1 MFDSSAIKVKCRNCG
16 RMANSEEFVLDHAFK
31 TMVCPACI
39 KDKNKVSV
47 QKEEPKPEISVQK
60 PAGWDKEDEYLE
72 RAAKSKVKQNP
83 TAAVEKIDAEYVK
96 YTCPHCKYSFKYS
109 VIRKKPGVCPYCSED
124 IVKINF

>member
-1 MFDSSAIKVKCRNCG
+1 MFDSASIKVKCKNCG
-16 RMANSEEFVLDHAFK
+16 RMANSEEFVLDHSFK
-31 TMVCPACI
+31 TMVCSACI
-39 KDKNKVSV
+39 KDKNKCPV
-47 QKEEPKPEISVQK
+47 QKAEPKLDISVQK

-72 RAAKSKVKQNP
+72 KAAKSKMKQKQ

-109 VIRKKPGVCPYCSED
+109 VIRQKPGVCPYCSEG

>member
-1 MFDSSAIKVKCRNCG
+1 MFDSSAIKVKCKNCG
-16 RMANSEEFVLDHAFK
+16 RMANAEEFVLDNSFK
-31 TMVCPACI
+31 MMVCPACI
-39 KDKNKVSV
+39 KDKNKISV

-72 RAAKSKVKQNP
+72 RAFKAKVKQ
-83 TAAVEKIDAEYVK
+83 AAVVEKIDSEYVK

-109 VIRKKPGVCPYCSED
+109 VIRKKPGVCPYCSEG